1 MYLKIKIFPNHGL
14 LNNSHKTV
22 MPIKPSDNPKPFV
35 KGQSGNPNGRPK
47 KLPEIDKLMAEVL
60 GEEKDGIT
68 AAQAILNMLR
78 GKAAK
83 GDIRA
88 AQLLFDRAYGKSKQ
102 QIDVTSQG
110 EKVTVP
116 TIIFSDGTKKD
127 ADTSK

>member
-1 MYLKIKIFPNHGL
+1 MREGRNGGKLKNGG
-14 LNNSHKTV
+14 NN
-22 MPIKPSDNPKPFV
+22 
-35 KGQSGNPNGRPK
+35 GGGRPK
-47 KLPEIDKLMAEVL
+47 KLPEIDKLMAEVM

-83 GDIRA
+83 GDIKA

-116 TIIFSDGTKKD
+116 TIIFTDGKTKENG
-127 ADTSK
+127 

>member
-1 MYLKIKIFPNHGL
+1 MAKGGKISPETEFK
-14 LNNSHKTV
+14 
-22 MPIKPSDNPKPFV
+22 

-47 KLPEIDKLMAEVL
+47 KLPSIDLLMAEVM

-83 GDIRA
+83 GDIKA
-88 AQLLFDRAYGKSKQ
+88 AQLLLERAYGKSKQ
-102 QIDVTSQG
+102 NIDITTQG

-116 TIIFSDGTKKD
+116 TIIFTKDGDKG
-127 ADTSK
+127 

>member
-1 MYLKIKIFPNHGL
+1 
-14 LNNSHKTV
+14 

-116 TIIFSDGTKKD
+116 TIIFTKDNK
-127 ADTSK
+127 ANE

>member
-1 MYLKIKIFPNHGL
+1 MAKGGKISPETEFK
-14 LNNSHKTV
+14 
-22 MPIKPSDNPKPFV
+22 

-47 KLPEIDKLMAEVL
+47 KLPEIDKLMAEVM

-83 GDIRA
+83 GDIKA
-88 AQLLFDRAYGKSKQ
+88 AQLLLERAYGKSKQ
-102 QIDVTSQG
+102 NIDITTQG

-116 TIIFSDGTKKD
+116 TIVFTKDGDK
-127 ADTSK
+127 SQ

>member
-1 MYLKIKIFPNHGL
+1 MGGRGKIKPRW
-14 LNNSHKTV
+14 K
-22 MPIKPSDNPKPFV
+22 
-35 KGQSGNPNGRPK
+35 KGETGNPNGRPK
-47 KLPEIDKLMAEVL
+47 KLPEIDKLMAEVM

-83 GDIRA
+83 GDIKA

-116 TIIFSDGTKKD
+116 TIIFTDGKTKENG
-127 ADTSK
+127 

>member
-1 MYLKIKIFPNHGL
+1 MAKGGKISPETEFK
-14 LNNSHKTV
+14 
-22 MPIKPSDNPKPFV
+22 

-47 KLPEIDKLMAEVL
+47 KLPEIDKLMAEVM

-83 GDIRA
+83 GDIKA
-88 AQLLFDRAYGKSKQ
+88 AQLLLERAYGKSKQ
-102 QIDVTSQG
+102 NIDITTQG

-116 TIIFSDGTKKD
+116 TIIFTKDNK
-127 ADTSK
+127 ANE

>member
-1 MYLKIKIFPNHGL
+1 
-14 LNNSHKTV
+14 

-47 KLPEIDKLMAEVL
+47 KLPELDKLMAEVL

-68 AAQAILNMLR
+68 AAKAILNMLR

-83 GDIRA
+83 GDIKA
-88 AQLLFDRAYGKSKQ
+88 AQLLLDRAYGKSKQ
-102 QIDVTSQG
+102 NIDITTQG

-116 TIIFSDGTKKD
+116 TIIFTKDGDKG
-127 ADTSK
+127 

>member
-1 MYLKIKIFPNHGL
+1 
-14 LNNSHKTV
+14 

-47 KLPEIDKLMAEVL
+47 KLPEIDKLMAEVM

-102 QIDVTSQG
+102 QIDVTTGG